1 MSSTTDT
8 SGWRANPASES
19 YDSFRTRIV
28 AAAERAINE
37 HGIAGMRISHV
48 ASIAG
53 CTRQNIHRYYATKK
67 DLVEAVLTHRS
78 KRLSEQVH
86 FRLNEQDDPFDRL
99 IEGIMIA
106 SDIAAAD
113 HYIQS
118 YYSGASADQMLRF
131 ITDSPSLR
139 TAIGPV
145 IDRAAASLSDLLRPG
160 VEDREVTE
168 WVFRLFTTELLWSLT
183 GERSADQ
190 RRRDLRL
197 LAASPFND
205 IDITRVTPG
214 DGRTR

>member
-1 MSSTTDT
+1 MSPEPDT
-8 SGWRANPASES
+8 AAWRANPDSET
-19 YDSFRTRIV
+19 YRSFRARIV

-48 ASIAG
+48 AAIAG

-78 KRLSEQVH
+78 KRLSEKVH
-86 FRLNEQDDPFDRL
+86 VRLGDRDDPFERL
-99 IEGIMIA
+99 IDGIMIA
-106 SDIAAAD
+106 ADIAAAD

-139 TAIGPV
+139 TAIGPI
-145 IDRAAASLSDLLRPG
+145 IDQAVARLGNRLRPG
-160 VEDREVTE
+160 VEDREVTD

-183 GERSADQ
+183 GDRSPDQ

-197 LAASPFND
+197 LAASPLAD
-205 IDITRVTPG
+205 TASAAAPEPPG
-214 DGRTR
+214 RE

>member
-1 MSSTTDT
+1 M
-8 SGWRANPASES
+8 E
-19 YDSFRTRIV
+19 
-28 AAAERAINE
+28 AAERAINE
-37 HGIAGMRISHV
+37 HGISGMRISQV
-48 ASIAG
+48 AAIAG

-86 FRLNEQDDPFDRL
+86 IRLSDREDPFERL
-99 IEGIMIA
+99 IDGVMIA
-106 SDIAAAD
+106 ADIAAAD

-145 IDRAAASLSDLLRPG
+145 IDQAVARLSDRLRPG
-160 VEDREVTE
+160 VEDGEVTD
-168 WVFRLFTTELLWSLT
+168 WIFQLFTTELLWSLT
-183 GERSADQ
+183 SNRSPDQ

-197 LAASPFND
+197 LAASPFSD
-205 IDITRVTPG
+205 IDLAISPQSPKNL
-214 DGRTR
+214 